1 MTENRVVGERLG
13 LSIPYEW
20 WPAVP
25 LLKEIEATGFRT
37 VQIPAPPASVL
48 VDPRQCVR
56 HAGAVREALDTTSL
70 TSVVHG
76 PGSLQAGNP
85 EGDAVFESLLAYA
98 AELGAG
104 HVVYHGA
111 AHPDVPFSE
120 DALLAETRSLA
131 RLAERAERLGVAI
144 AIENLAPVFPGPEL
158 LSAHPQL
165 LRTMVRRIGSPAV
178 GLCIDVGHA
187 NVIAALRHTDPLELI
202 EPALDAAILFH
213 LHDNLGSRRQAG
225 PVPAGIDPL
234 RLDLHLS
241 PGRGTVPWL
250 SLAPH
255 LTRGDAPVIL
265 EIHPSHR
272 PSTAALHEAALDAL
286 GLDEPARVS
295 AA

>member
-1 MTENRVVGERLG
+1 MTENKLVEERLG

-25 LLKEIEATGFRT
+25 LLKEIEATGFGT

-48 VDPRQCVR
+48 VDARQCVR
-56 HAGAVREALDTTSL
+56 HSGAVREALDTTSL
-70 TSVVHG
+70 SSVVHG
-76 PGSLQAGNP
+76 PGSLKAGSP
-85 EGDAVFESLLAYA
+85 EGDAVFEGLLAYA
-98 AELGAG
+98 AELGAR
-104 HVVYHGA
+104 HIVYHGA
-111 AHPDVPFSE
+111 CHPDAPSSE

-144 AIENLAPVFPGPEL
+144 AIENLAPVFPGPEV
-158 LSAHPQL
+158 LSARPLL

-187 NVIAALRHTDPLELI
+187 NVIASLHHADPLELI
-202 EPALDAAILFH
+202 EPALDVAILFH
-213 LHDNLGSRRQAG
+213 LHDNLGSRRQPG

-241 PGRGTVPWL
+241 PGRGTVPWR
-250 SLAPH
+250 SLASH
-255 LTRGDAPVIL
+255 LKRGEAPLIL

-272 PSTAALHEAALDAL
+272 PSTPALHEAALEAL
-286 GLDEPARVS
+286 GLDEPAHAPSV
-295 AA
+295 